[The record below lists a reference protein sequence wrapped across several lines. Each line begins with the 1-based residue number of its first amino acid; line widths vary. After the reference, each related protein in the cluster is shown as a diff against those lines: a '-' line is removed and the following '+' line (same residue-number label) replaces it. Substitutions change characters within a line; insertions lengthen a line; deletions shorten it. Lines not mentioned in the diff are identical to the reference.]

1 MTWLDAALLLL
12 SEPSNLI
19 LVIMSFIGSF
29 ISASM
34 GIGGGTLMLAT
45 IASIL
50 PAPAIIPV
58 HGVVQ
63 LGSNLGR
70 TLLLLAHVHWKL
82 CVAFTTGAIIGV
94 AVGGQIVVSLPS
106 EILKPVLG
114 GFILFSVWG
123 PKLKPSGVTLASLGL
138 GGVITSTMTMFVG
151 ATGPLVIALI
161 RTFQLSPMSTVATN
175 SVCLCLQ
182 HSLKIAAFGLLG
194 FGFGPYLGIIS
205 LMIILGFLGTFLGKQ
220 VLLKTPPERFDLVLK
235 IILSVLAVRLL
246 IAP

>member
-1 MTWLDAALLLL
+1 MRSAEEVGRAVKKAANKARETALPKNGLWCLLRENKGVEKAHDSIIQKMALQRGAHHPVGAFRRESHLHLHSRILLLV
-12 SEPSNLI
+12 NKGHQ
-19 LVIMSFIGSF
+19 V
-29 ISASM
+29 
-34 GIGGGTLMLAT
+34 
-45 IASIL
+45 
-50 PAPAIIPV
+50 
-58 HGVVQ
+58 
-63 LGSNLGR
+63 
-70 TLLLLAHVHWKL
+70 
-82 CVAFTTGAIIGV
+82 
-94 AVGGQIVVSLPS
+94 
-106 EILKPVLG
+106 
-114 GFILFSVWG
+114 
-123 PKLKPSGVTLASLGL
+123 
-138 GGVITSTMTMFVG
+138 MTMFVG